1 MLDIDFTLMRRRPLF
16 IQLFYSYIPVIG
28 IGLFILVILINQI
41 TKDFYYDHVEKDLHD
56 RAKLTSKIISQN
68 PELISSVQE
77 LAKSA
82 GSIANMRVTII
93 DQDGVVV
100 GDSDQEPG
108 QMDNH
113 KNRPEILEAL
123 NEGVGSSQRF
133 SKTLNQEM
141 MYLAIPMEFENNKWT
156 VRVSMS
162 LNNLELILAD
172 LQKQVTY
179 LGLIIGLILF
189 LISLFISRQVT
200 IPLQLMR
207 KDAENYVNTL
217 QLADP
222 LPTPKTKELASL
234 SISLNKM
241 AVEMDKKIKIIQQEK
256 DDREELLSSM
266 QDGIISLNKKME
278 ILSINDIAK
287 EYLQIDS
294 DHIVGQ
300 KISSVVRQKK
310 VIAFIKKVKKNKGKT
325 QDEIVIKTNKKRT
338 MIINGTPL
346 VKGKK
351 MSGILITMNDV
362 TFQKQLERVRQD
374 FVANVSHELKTPI
387 TSILGYIEIIQASKI
402 DQDKKEEFLNKVLN
416 QTNRM
421 NAIIDDLLRLS
432 KIESQEEDSSIELFE
447 MPLSP
452 ILEGAAEDVSENS
465 KQSSNRILVH
475 CDDVMV
481 NADAQLLR
489 EAIVNLLENAI
500 KYGDNGRDIKIT
512 VEDNDQL
519 YIHIENA
526 GEPILPKY
534 REKIFQRFY
543 RIDKSRDRR
552 AGGTGLGL
560 AIVKHISLVHNGEVF
575 VSDSKIGKCR
585 FTIMLPSVVQQKAQN
600 I

>member
-1 MLDIDFTLMRRRPLF
+1 MLDIDFTPMRRRPLF

-68 PELISSVQE
+68 PELISSAQE

-387 TSILGYIEIIQASKI
+387 TSMLGYIEIIQASKI
-402 DQDKKEEFLNKVLN
+402 NQDKKEEFLNKVLN

-447 MPLSP
+447 MPLAP
-452 ILEGAAEDVSENS
+452 ILEGAAEDVSDNS

-560 AIVKHISLVHNGEVF
+560 AIVKHISLVHNGEVL

>member
-68 PELISSVQE
+68 PELISSAQE

-387 TSILGYIEIIQASKI
+387 TSMLGYIEIIQASKI
-402 DQDKKEEFLNKVLN
+402 NQDKKEEFLNKVLN

-447 MPLSP
+447 MPLAP
-452 ILEGAAEDVSENS
+452 ILEGAAEDVSDNS

-560 AIVKHISLVHNGEVF
+560 AIVKHISLVHNGEVL

>member
-1 MLDIDFTLMRRRPLF
+1 MRRRPLF

-387 TSILGYIEIIQASKI
+387 TSMLGYIEIIQASKI

-447 MPLSP
+447 MSLAP

-560 AIVKHISLVHNGEVF
+560 AIVKHISLVHNGEVL

>member
-1 MLDIDFTLMRRRPLF
+1 MLDIDFTPMRRRPLF

-56 RAKLTSKIISQN
+56 RAILTSKIISQN
-68 PELISSVQE
+68 PELISSAQE
-77 LAKSA
+77 LAKSV

-387 TSILGYIEIIQASKI
+387 TSMLGYIEIIQASKI

-447 MPLSP
+447 MPLAP

-560 AIVKHISLVHNGEVF
+560 AIVKHISLVHNGEVL

>member
-387 TSILGYIEIIQASKI
+387 TSMLGYIEIIQASKI
-402 DQDKKEEFLNKVLN
+402 DQDKKEKFLNKVLN

-447 MPLSP
+447 MPLAP

-560 AIVKHISLVHNGEVF
+560 AIVKHISLVHNGEVL

>member
-1 MLDIDFTLMRRRPLF
+1 MLDIDFTPMSRRPLF

-41 TKDFYYDHVEKDLHD
+41 TKDFYYDHVKKDLHD

-68 PELISSVQE
+68 PELISSAQE

-93 DQDGVVV
+93 NQDGVVV

-141 MYLAIPMEFENNKWT
+141 MYLAIPMEFEDNKWT

-162 LNNLELILAD
+162 LNNLELILVD

-189 LISLFISRQVT
+189 LISFFISRQVT

-207 KDAENYVNTL
+207 KGAENYANTL
-217 QLADP
+217 QLTDP

-234 SISLNKM
+234 SVSLNKM

-256 DDREELLSSM
+256 NDREELLSSM

-294 DHIVGQ
+294 EHIVGQ
-300 KISSVVRQKK
+300 KVSSVVRQKK

-351 MSGILITMNDV
+351 MSGILITINDV

-387 TSILGYIEIIQASKI
+387 TSMLGYIEIIQASKI
-402 DQDKKEEFLNKVLN
+402 DQDKKEKFLNKVLN

-447 MPLSP
+447 MHLAP
-452 ILEGAAEDVSENS
+452 ILEGAMEDVSENS
-465 KQSSNRILVH
+465 KKSSNRILVH

-489 EAIVNLLENAI
+489 EGIVNLLENAI
-500 KYGDNGRDIKIT
+500 KYGDNGRDIKII

-560 AIVKHISLVHNGEVF
+560 AIVKHISLVHNGEVL
-575 VSDSKIGKCR
+575 VSDSKTGKCR

>member
-387 TSILGYIEIIQASKI
+387 TSMLGYIEIIQASKI

-447 MPLSP
+447 MPLAT

-560 AIVKHISLVHNGEVF
+560 AIVKHISLVHNGEVL

>member
-113 KNRPEILEAL
+113 KNRPEILKAL

-387 TSILGYIEIIQASKI
+387 TSMLGYIEIIQASKI

-447 MPLSP
+447 MTLSS

-560 AIVKHISLVHNGEVF
+560 AIVKHISLVHNGEVL

>member
-1 MLDIDFTLMRRRPLF
+1 MRRRPLF

-68 PELISSVQE
+68 PELISSAQE

-346 VKGKK
+346 VKGEK

-387 TSILGYIEIIQASKI
+387 TSMLGYIEIIQASKI

-447 MPLSP
+447 MPLAP
-452 ILEGAAEDVSENS
+452 ILEGAMEDVSENS
-465 KQSSNRILVH
+465 KKSSNRILVH

-560 AIVKHISLVHNGEVF
+560 AIVKHISLVHNGEVL

>member
-113 KNRPEILEAL
+113 KNRPEILKAL

-256 DDREELLSSM
+256 NDREELLSSM

-447 MPLSP
+447 MSLAP

-560 AIVKHISLVHNGEVF
+560 AIVKHISLVHNGEVL

>member
-1 MLDIDFTLMRRRPLF
+1 MRRRPLF

-68 PELISSVQE
+68 PELISSAQE

-141 MYLAIPMEFENNKWT
+141 MYLAIPMEFEDNKWT

-310 VIAFIKKVKKNKGKT
+310 VIAFIKKVKKNKGKS

-387 TSILGYIEIIQASKI
+387 TSMLGYIEIIQASKI

-447 MPLSP
+447 MPLAP

-560 AIVKHISLVHNGEVF
+560 AIVKHISLVHNGEVL

>member
-351 MSGILITMNDV
+351 MSGILITINDV

-402 DQDKKEEFLNKVLN
+402 DQDKKEKFLNKVLN

-447 MPLSP
+447 MPLAP

-560 AIVKHISLVHNGEVF
+560 AIVKHISLVHNGEVL

>member
-1 MLDIDFTLMRRRPLF
+1 MLDIDFTPMRRRPLF

-68 PELISSVQE
+68 PELISSAQE

-387 TSILGYIEIIQASKI
+387 TSMLGYIEIIQASKI

-447 MPLSP
+447 MPLAP
-452 ILEGAAEDVSENS
+452 ILEGAAEDVSDNS

-560 AIVKHISLVHNGEVF
+560 AIVKHISLVHNGEVL

>member
-1 MLDIDFTLMRRRPLF
+1 VLDIDFTLMRRRPLF

-113 KNRPEILEAL
+113 KNRPEILKAL

-560 AIVKHISLVHNGEVF
+560 AIVKHISLVHNGEVL

>member
-1 MLDIDFTLMRRRPLF
+1 MRRRPLF

-387 TSILGYIEIIQASKI
+387 TSMLGYIEIIQASKI

-447 MPLSP
+447 MPLAP

-560 AIVKHISLVHNGEVF
+560 AIVKHISLVHNGEVL

>member
-1 MLDIDFTLMRRRPLF
+1 MRRRPLF

-113 KNRPEILEAL
+113 KNRPEILKAL

-346 VKGKK
+346 VKGEK

-387 TSILGYIEIIQASKI
+387 TSMLGYIEIIQASKI

-447 MPLSP
+447 MPLAT

-465 KQSSNRILVH
+465 KQSSNRIMVH

-560 AIVKHISLVHNGEVF
+560 AIVKHISLVHNGEVL

>member
-387 TSILGYIEIIQASKI
+387 TSMLGYIEIIQASKI

-560 AIVKHISLVHNGEVF
+560 AIVKHISLVHNGEVL

-585 FTIMLPSVVQQKAQN
+585 FTIMLPSMVQQKAQN

>member
-1 MLDIDFTLMRRRPLF
+1 MLDIDFTPMRRRPLF

-387 TSILGYIEIIQASKI
+387 TSMLGYIEIIQASKI

-447 MPLSP
+447 MSLAP

-500 KYGDNGRDIKIT
+500 KYGDNGRDIKII

-560 AIVKHISLVHNGEVF
+560 AIVKHISLVHNGEVL

>member
-1 MLDIDFTLMRRRPLF
+1 MRRRPLF

>member
-1 MLDIDFTLMRRRPLF
+1 MRRRPLF

-68 PELISSVQE
+68 PELISSAQE

-141 MYLAIPMEFENNKWT
+141 MYLAIPMEFEDNKWT

-346 VKGKK
+346 VKGEK

-387 TSILGYIEIIQASKI
+387 TSMLGYIEIIQASKI

-447 MPLSP
+447 MPLAP

-560 AIVKHISLVHNGEVF
+560 AIVKHISLVHNGEVL

>member
-1 MLDIDFTLMRRRPLF
+1 MRRRPLF

-56 RAKLTSKIISQN
+56 RAILTSKIISQN
-68 PELISSVQE
+68 PELISSAQE

-387 TSILGYIEIIQASKI
+387 TSMLGYIEIIQASKI

-447 MPLSP
+447 MPLAP

-560 AIVKHISLVHNGEVF
+560 AIVKHISLVHNGEVL

>member
-1 MLDIDFTLMRRRPLF
+1 MLDIDFTPMRRRPLF

-387 TSILGYIEIIQASKI
+387 TSMLGYIEIIQASKI

-447 MPLSP
+447 MSLAP

-543 RIDKSRDRR
+543 
-552 AGGTGLGL
+552 L
-560 AIVKHISLVHNGEVF
+560 
-575 VSDSKIGKCR
+575 R
-585 FTIMLPSVVQQKAQN
+585 FCQEGWF
-600 I
+600 

>member
-294 DHIVGQ
+294 DHIVGK

-387 TSILGYIEIIQASKI
+387 TSMLGYIEIIQASKI

-447 MPLSP
+447 MPLAP

-560 AIVKHISLVHNGEVF
+560 AIVKHISLVHNGEVL

>member
-1 MLDIDFTLMRRRPLF
+1 MLDIDFTPMRRRPLF

-387 TSILGYIEIIQASKI
+387 TSMLGYIEIIQASKI
-402 DQDKKEEFLNKVLN
+402 NQDKKEEFLNKVLN

-447 MPLSP
+447 MPLAP

-560 AIVKHISLVHNGEVF
+560 AIVKHISLVHNGEVL

>member
-1 MLDIDFTLMRRRPLF
+1 MRRRPLF

-113 KNRPEILEAL
+113 KNRPEILKAL

-387 TSILGYIEIIQASKI
+387 TSMLGYIEIIQASKI

-560 AIVKHISLVHNGEVF
+560 AIVKHISLVHNGEVL